1 MIKLKMKNCNTILT
15 AKISPLSCGTIDD
28 YECLTGE
35 EILLYDQSRMIEQA
49 KLTYCL
55 LGKGFKKQMKTIEDQ
70 GEKQVK
76 AIEEHGKQQVKYS
89 DEKETLTHA
98 KQKEILIIIRVTINF
113 VLQKTLWFLKVHQI
127 FSKR

>member
-35 EILLYDQSRMIEQA
+35 EILLYDRSRMIEQA

>member
-1 MIKLKMKNCNTILT
+1 MKNCNTILT
-15 AKISPLSCGTIDD
+15 AKISALSCGTIDD

-89 DEKETLTHA
+89 DEKETLAHA
-98 KQKEILIIIRVTINF
+98 KQKEILIIIRVTM
-113 VLQKTLWFLKVHQI
+113 LQKTLWFLKVH
-127 FSKR
+127 

>member
-89 DEKETLTHA
+89 DEKETLAHA